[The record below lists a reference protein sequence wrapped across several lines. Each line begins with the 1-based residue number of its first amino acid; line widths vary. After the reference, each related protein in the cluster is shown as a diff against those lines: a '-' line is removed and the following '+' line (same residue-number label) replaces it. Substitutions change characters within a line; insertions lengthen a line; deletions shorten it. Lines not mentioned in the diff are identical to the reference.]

1 MKKKDTKSRVDQL
14 LNMAYTTTSI
24 ARTAAIARQI
34 LEISPDNTEAL
45 VMLADTTE
53 DANTRTSILSRALS
67 SLNDPDKCPPEDR
80 DILTFT
86 INYRLAY
93 TYFMDNLPEKSLS
106 CCEEALRV
114 SSLAD
119 DSEAAES
126 EDDMRSLYY
135 RVLIELKAW
144 GRILADTLKDD
155 NHTLSWGYSRLV
167 AAWMSA
173 PGENRN
179 VCANMFWD
187 VLMIAP
193 EVPFYM
199 LGYLPEPDDDADD
212 EEQEEFRFSLM
223 YYDVLSVSD
232 DFYNWFT
239 RGTVLFGLLTNRFDG
254 REREYMLDVLDT
266 LGGYEEFE
274 RMSGILIEADDM
286 SVIETLAANKCLSE

>member
-1 MKKKDTKSRVDQL
+1 MDKNTKSRVEQL
-14 LNMAYTTTSI
+14 LNMAYTTNSTV
-24 ARTAAIARQI
+24 RTASIARQI
-34 LEISPDNTEAL
+34 LELSPDNTEAL

-53 DANTRTSILSRALS
+53 DPKTRTAILKRALS
-67 SLNDPDKCPPEDR
+67 SLNDPDNFPPEDK

-86 INYRLAY
+86 VNYRLAY
-93 TYFMDNLPEKSLS
+93 TYFMENMPQDSLS

-114 SSLAD
+114 SASND
-119 DSEAAES
+119 DTDSS
-126 EDDMRSLYY
+126 DDMRSLYY
-135 RVLIELKAW
+135 RVLIELEAW
-144 GRILADTLKDD
+144 GRILTDTLKDD
-155 NHTLSWGYSRLV
+155 NHTLAWGYSRLV

-173 PGENRN
+173 PGENKN

-232 DFYNWFT
+232 DFYNWFM
-239 RGTVLFGLLTNRFDG
+239 RGTILFGLLTNRFDE
-254 REREYMLDVLDT
+254 REREYMLDVIDT
-266 LGGYEEFE
+266 LGGYDEYE
-274 RMSGILIEADDM
+274 RMSSILLEADDM